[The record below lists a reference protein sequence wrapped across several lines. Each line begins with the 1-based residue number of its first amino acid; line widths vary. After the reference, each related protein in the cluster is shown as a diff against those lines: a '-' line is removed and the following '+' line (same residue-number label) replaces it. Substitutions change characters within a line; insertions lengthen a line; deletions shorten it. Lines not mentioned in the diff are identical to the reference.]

1 MGLQPRPHG
10 VAASLT
16 WGCSL
21 ARVGLQAPGS
31 MPPSTCFEL
40 ELELEVEVEL
50 EVELEVAVEVAVEL
64 EVEVEVEL
72 EVCLSACDDEGVEVG
87 GGAPAVPHRRSAEL
101 ASIAHA
107 HSTRT

>member
-31 MPPSTCFEL
+31 MPPSTFS
-40 ELELEVEVEL
+40 ELEVEVEL
-50 EVELEVAVEVAVEL
+50 EVELEVAF
-64 EVEVEVEL
+64 
-72 EVCLSACDDEGVEVG
+72 CLSACDDEGVEVG